1 MSGLTLALAALVL
14 FSAWGWYE
22 GKEMKS
28 SFVVGL
34 CSIITLVSG
43 IIFSIHLVSLFVLL

>member
-1 MSGLTLALAALVL
+1 MNGLTLALAALVL
-14 FSAWGWYE
+14 FGAWGWYE

-34 CSIITLVSG
+34 CSIVTLIS
-43 IIFSIHLVSLFVLL
+43 IIVFGIHLVSLFVLL